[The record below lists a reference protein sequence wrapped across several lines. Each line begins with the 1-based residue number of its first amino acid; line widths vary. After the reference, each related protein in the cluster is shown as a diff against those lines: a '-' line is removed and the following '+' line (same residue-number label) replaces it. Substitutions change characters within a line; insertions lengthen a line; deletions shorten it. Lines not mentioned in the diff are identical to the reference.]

1 MSNKCQFSRYKLTL
15 NWQGMKEYNKNGK
28 KTAIVMEVKIK
39 FIYNIQISDIK
50 MQDYKITEISILKQ
64 LTKLIK

>member
-1 MSNKCQFSRYKLTL
+1 
-15 NWQGMKEYNKNGK
+15 MKEYNKNGK